1 MVITSKANPLI
12 KKIASLSQK
21 KFRKSLG
28 LYIVEGVK
36 PVRECLAAGCEIE
49 YIVATQGFLEAFPEA
64 VIVSDG
70 VFAYLSE
77 EATPQ
82 GILAVVRIP
91 HHQLSAP
98 CNCCLLLDGIQDP
111 GNMGTIVRTANAAG
125 YRDLYLI
132 DCVDP
137 YSSKAVRASMSGI
150 FFVNIHTGAREEV
163 LNALKDVPLVLAD
176 MNGKNIFEFIPPE
189 KFCLCIGNEGNGLS
203 EEVKKAS
210 DYVVSIP
217 MQPTC
222 ESLNAGVSAG
232 IAMYILKRNNL
243 K

>member
-1 MVITSKANPLI
+1 
-12 KKIASLSQK
+12 
-21 KFRKSLG
+21 
-28 LYIVEGVK
+28 
-36 PVRECLAAGCEIE
+36 
-49 YIVATQGFLEAFPEA
+49 
-64 VIVSDG
+64 
-70 VFAYLSE
+70 
-77 EATPQ
+77 
-82 GILAVVRIP
+82 
-91 HHQLSAP
+91 
-98 CNCCLLLDGIQDP
+98 
-111 GNMGTIVRTANAAG
+111 
-125 YRDLYLI
+125 
-132 DCVDP
+132 
-137 YSSKAVRASMSGI
+137 MSGI

-163 LNALKDVPLVLAD
+163 LNALKDIPLVLAD